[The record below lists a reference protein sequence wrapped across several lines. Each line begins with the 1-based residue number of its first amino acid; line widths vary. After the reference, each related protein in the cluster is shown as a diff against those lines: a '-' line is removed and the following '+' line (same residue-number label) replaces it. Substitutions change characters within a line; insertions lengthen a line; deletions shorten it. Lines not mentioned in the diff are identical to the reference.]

1 MLTTCNFLVSQFV
14 LTHMKILPFI
24 IALLI
29 CQVSWTQNIYG
40 SVSGGYQRVV
50 QESQPPLR
58 IVNSSHTLADPW
70 FTKPVYLSFSEV
82 LRTDLNLGH
91 FLTKNL
97 GYELSGSYLKPLTEI
112 TDDGY
117 TNSQLSGRFY
127 QASFKV
133 ILSKKINRFDVYAKM
148 GVNFAKGIM
157 YYDQKVYGLDYQ
169 VHGRN
174 EARSI
179 YEYSDGA
186 QWGFNSALGF
196 SFNLNHRLS
205 VFSEVYAI
213 YQPFEP
219 ERGQM
224 THLTYDDEN
233 MMQYDNDPY
242 SSEIQFV
249 EESNSYY
256 YDIGETSQPEK
267 MYKRSYSL
275 GGIGINLG
283 VKVILFAKK
292 EELNPAP

>member
-1 MLTTCNFLVSQFV
+1 
-14 LTHMKILPFI
+14 MKITPFI

-29 CQVSWTQNIYG
+29 CQVSWAQNIYG
-40 SVSGGYQRVV
+40 SVSGGYQRIV
-50 QESQPPLR
+50 QSSQVPML
-58 IVNSSHTLADPW
+58 IVNTAHQLSDPW
-70 FTKPVYLSFSEV
+70 FTKPVHLSFSEA
-82 LRTDLNLGH
+82 LRTDLNFGH
-91 FLTKNL
+91 YFTKNL
-97 GYELSGSYLKPLTEI
+97 GYELSGSFFKPLIETN
-112 TDDGY
+112 DDGY
-117 TNSQLSGRFY
+117 VKRQLSGRFI

-133 ILSKKINRFDVYAKM
+133 LLSTKINRFDVYAKM

-157 YYDQKVYGLDYQ
+157 CYDQKVYDLDYQ

-186 QWGFNSALGF
+186 QWGFNSALGV
-196 SFNLNHRLS
+196 SFNLNYRLS
-205 VFSEVYAI
+205 VYGEVYSI

-224 THLTYDDEN
+224 IHLTYDDEN
-233 MMQYDNDPY
+233 MMQYYDEPY
-242 SSEIQFV
+242 NSEIKFE

-283 VKVILFAKK
+283 VKFILFAKK
-292 EELNPAP
+292 EEVNPAP